1 MTCEE
6 FELALPNVDDDPSV
20 EQQSHLN
27 SCSTCADLVADLDA
41 ISQGAKLLANTDE
54 PSPRV
59 WNSIEISLKQEGLIQ
74 EPKSERRR
82 APFLVPRRPPPGRLA
97 WLIPV
102 VAMLLL
108 MFGVV
113 EYQRSPGRVARQTPD
128 AAMESSSQIADARN
142 IADDQQL
149 LEVVSQRAPAMR
161 ASYEANLRD
170 VNSYIRDAEESAKID
185 PNDEQAQRDLMNA
198 YEQRSMVYEMAL
210 DRSLP

>member
-1 MTCEE
+1 MNCEE
-6 FELALPNVDDDPSV
+6 FELALPDVDDDPSI

-27 SCSTCADLVADLDA
+27 SCSACAELVADLDA
-41 ISQGAKLLANTDE
+41 ISQQAKLLGSSDE

-59 WNSIEISLKQEGLIQ
+59 WNFIEIALRQEGLIREQ
-74 EPKSERRR
+74 RSE
-82 APFLVPRRPPPGRLA
+82 PFLVSRRPPRRRLE

-102 VAMLLL
+102 AAMVLL
-108 MFGVV
+108 MLGIVQ
-113 EYQRSPGRVARQTPD
+113 YKRVSGPVASRTPN
-128 AAMESSSQIADARN
+128 AEMASSEIADAAN

-149 LEVVSQRAPAMR
+149 LEVVSRRAPAMR

-170 VNSYIRDAEESAKID
+170 VNSYIRDAEESVKID
-185 PNDEQAQRDLMNA
+185 PNDEQARRDLMNA

>member
-20 EQQSHLN
+20 EEQSHLN
-27 SCSTCADLVADLDA
+27 SCSACAELVADLDA
-41 ISQGAKLLANTDE
+41 ISQQAKLLGSSEE

-59 WNSIEISLKQEGLIQ
+59 WNAIEIALRQEGLIRD
-74 EPKSERRR
+74 PKSERRR
-82 APFLVPRRPPPGRLA
+82 EPFLVPRRPPPGRMA

-102 VAMLLL
+102 AAMIML
-108 MFGVV
+108 MFGIV
-113 EYQRSPGRVARQTPD
+113 EYERSPRRLAHQTPD
-128 AAMESSSQIADARN
+128 AMQSASQMADARF
-142 IADDQQL
+142 ASDDQQL

-161 ASYEANLRD
+161 ASYEANLRN
-170 VNSYIRDAEESAKID
+170 VNSYIRDAEEWAKND
-185 PNDEQAQRDLMNA
+185 PNDQQAQRDLMNA

>member
-1 MTCEE
+1 MNCEE
-6 FELALPNVDDDPSV
+6 FELALPDVDDDPSI

-27 SCSTCADLVADLDA
+27 SCSACAELVADLDA
-41 ISQGAKLLANTDE
+41 ISQQAKLLGNSDE

-59 WNSIEISLKQEGLIQ
+59 WNFIEIALRQEGLIREQ
-74 EPKSERRR
+74 KLE
-82 APFLVPRRPPPGRLA
+82 PFLVPRRPPRRRLE

-102 VAMLLL
+102 AAMVLL
-108 MFGVV
+108 MLGIVQ
-113 EYQRSPGRVARQTPD
+113 YKRVSGPVTSRTLD
-128 AAMESSSQIADARN
+128 ASTSEIADAAN

-149 LEVVSQRAPAMR
+149 LEVVSRRTPAMR

-170 VNSYIRDAEESAKID
+170 VNSYIRDAEESVKID
-185 PNDEQAQRDLMNA
+185 PNDGQARRDLMNA

>member
-1 MTCEE
+1 MNCEE
-6 FELALPNVDDDPSV
+6 FELALPDVDDDPTI

-27 SCSTCADLVADLDA
+27 SCRACSELVADLDA
-41 ISQGAKLLANTDE
+41 ISQQAKLLGSSDE

-59 WNSIEISLKQEGLIQ
+59 WNFIEIALRQEGLIREQ
-74 EPKSERRR
+74 QKLE
-82 APFLVPRRPPPGRLA
+82 PFLVPRQPPRRRLE

-102 VAMLLL
+102 AAMVLL
-108 MFGVV
+108 MLGIVQYKRV
-113 EYQRSPGRVARQTPD
+113 SSPVASRTPD
-128 AAMESSSQIADARN
+128 ASTSQIADAAN

-149 LEVVSQRAPAMR
+149 LEVVSRRTPTMR

-170 VNSYIRDAEESAKID
+170 VNSYIRDAEESVKID
-185 PNDEQAQRDLMNA
+185 PNDEQARRDLMNA

>member
-1 MTCEE
+1 MNCEE
-6 FELALPNVDDDPSV
+6 FELALPDVDDDPTI

-27 SCSTCADLVADLDA
+27 SCSACAELVADLDA
-41 ISQGAKLLANTDE
+41 ISQQARLLGDSDE

-59 WNSIEISLKQEGLIQ
+59 WNFIEIALRQEGLIREQ
-74 EPKSERRR
+74 KSE
-82 APFLVPRRPPPGRLA
+82 PFLVPRRPPRRRLE

-102 VAMLLL
+102 AAMVLL
-108 MFGVV
+108 MLGIVQ
-113 EYQRSPGRVARQTPD
+113 YKRVSGPVASRTLD
-128 AAMESSSQIADARN
+128 ASTSEIADAAN

-149 LEVVSQRAPAMR
+149 LEVVSRRTPAMR

-170 VNSYIRDAEESAKID
+170 VNSYIRDAEESVKID
-185 PNDEQAQRDLMNA
+185 PNDEQARRDLMNA

>member
-1 MTCEE
+1 MNCEE
-6 FELALPNVDDDPSV
+6 FELALPDVDDDPTI

-27 SCSTCADLVADLDA
+27 SCSACAELVADLDA
-41 ISQGAKLLANTDE
+41 ISQQAKLLGNSEE

-59 WNSIEISLKQEGLIQ
+59 WNFIEIALRQEGLIREQ
-74 EPKSERRR
+74 KSE
-82 APFLVPRRPPPGRLA
+82 PFLVPRRPPRRRLE

-102 VAMLLL
+102 AAMVLL
-108 MFGVV
+108 MLGIVQ
-113 EYQRSPGRVARQTPD
+113 YKRTSRPVASRPN
-128 AAMESSSQIADARN
+128 AEMASSQIAEAAN

-149 LEVVSQRAPAMR
+149 LEVVSRRTPAMR

-170 VNSYIRDAEESAKID
+170 VNSYIRDAEESVKID
-185 PNDEQAQRDLMNA
+185 PNDAQARRDLMNA

>member
-1 MTCEE
+1 MNCEE
-6 FELALPNVDDDPSV
+6 FELALPDVDDDPTI

-27 SCSTCADLVADLDA
+27 SCSACAELVADLDA
-41 ISQGAKLLANTDE
+41 ISLQAKLLGSTDE

-59 WNSIEISLKQEGLIQ
+59 WNFIEIALRQEGLIREQ
-74 EPKSERRR
+74 KLE
-82 APFLVPRRPPPGRLA
+82 PFLVPRRPPRRRLE

-102 VAMLLL
+102 AALVLL
-108 MFGVV
+108 MLGIVQ
-113 EYQRSPGRVARQTPD
+113 YKRVSGPVASRTLD
-128 AAMESSSQIADARN
+128 ASTSEIADAAN

-149 LEVVSQRAPAMR
+149 LEVVSRRTPAMR

-170 VNSYIRDAEESAKID
+170 VNSYIRDAEESVKID
-185 PNDEQAQRDLMNA
+185 PNDGQARRDLMNA

>member
-1 MTCEE
+1 MNCEE
-6 FELALPNVDDDPSV
+6 FELALPDVDDDPTI

-27 SCSTCADLVADLDA
+27 SCSACAELVADLDA
-41 ISQGAKLLANTDE
+41 ISQQAKLLGNSDE

-59 WNSIEISLKQEGLIQ
+59 WNFIEIALRQEGLIREQ
-74 EPKSERRR
+74 KSE
-82 APFLVPRRPPPGRLA
+82 PFLVPRRPPRRRLE

-102 VAMLLL
+102 AAMVLL
-108 MFGVV
+108 MLGIVQ
-113 EYQRSPGRVARQTPD
+113 YKRTSRPVASRPN
-128 AAMESSSQIADARN
+128 AEMASSQIAEAAN

-149 LEVVSQRAPAMR
+149 LEVVSRRTPAMR

-170 VNSYIRDAEESAKID
+170 VNSYIRDAEESVKID
-185 PNDEQAQRDLMNA
+185 PNDAQARRDLMNA

>member
-1 MTCEE
+1 MNCEE
-6 FELALPNVDDDPSV
+6 FELALPDVDDDPTI

-27 SCSTCADLVADLDA
+27 SCSACAELVADLDA
-41 ISQGAKLLANTDE
+41 ISQQAKFLGSSDE

-59 WNSIEISLKQEGLIQ
+59 WNFIEIALRQEGLIR
-74 EPKSERRR
+74 EHRSE
-82 APFLVPRRPPPGRLA
+82 PFLVPRRPPRRRLE

-102 VAMLLL
+102 AAMVLL
-108 MFGVV
+108 MLGIVQYKRV
-113 EYQRSPGRVARQTPD
+113 SSPVASRTSN
-128 AAMESSSQIADARN
+128 AEMASTSQIADAAY

-149 LEVVSQRAPAMR
+149 LEVVSRRTPAMR

-170 VNSYIRDAEESAKID
+170 VNSYIRDAEESVKID
-185 PNDEQAQRDLMNA
+185 PNDEQARRDLMNA